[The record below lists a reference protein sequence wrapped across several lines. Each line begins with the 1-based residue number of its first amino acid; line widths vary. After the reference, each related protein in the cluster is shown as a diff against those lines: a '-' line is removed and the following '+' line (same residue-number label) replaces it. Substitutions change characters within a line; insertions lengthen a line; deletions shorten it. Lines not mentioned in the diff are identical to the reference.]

1 MVIAKCK
8 NVVLRKEYKEYSE
21 KIQYIIHTTN
31 MSTSLA
37 AAKKRR
43 APASA
48 QVPTPS
54 YPGQQSGVGVA
65 PSTQSQP
72 QGLTLP
78 QVISL
83 VDKRLLAL
91 ESTVKGMKES
101 STGDESAQVPSN
113 ITEVF
118 DEFNSRFENLAEEI
132 ENLKNIVLS
141 LQSYTMD
148 VNKMLLEERVQLL
161 GGNASESANEQQSQS
176 HIATF

>member
-1 MVIAKCK
+1 
-8 NVVLRKEYKEYSE
+8 
-21 KIQYIIHTTN
+21 

-65 PSTQSQP
+65 QSATQSQP

>member
-1 MVIAKCK
+1 
-8 NVVLRKEYKEYSE
+8 
-21 KIQYIIHTTN
+21 

-48 QVPTPS
+48 QVPTPF
-54 YPGQQSGVGVA
+54 PGQQPNSGLA
-65 PSTQSQP
+65 PQQQQP
-72 QGLTLP
+72 QPAGLTLP

-91 ESTVKGMKES
+91 ETTVKGIKES
-101 STGDESAQVPSN
+101 SPADETAQIPSN
-113 ITEVF
+113 ITEVL
-118 DEFNSRFENLAEEI
+118 DEFNGRFDQLAEEMA
-132 ENLKNIVLS
+132 ELKNIVLS

-161 GGNASESANEQQSQS
+161 GGNASSSTDEA
-176 HIATF
+176 HIASF

>member
-1 MVIAKCK
+1 MYVK
-8 NVVLRKEYKEYSE
+8 NIKNISKKYNISLIYDD
-21 KIQYIIHTTN
+21 T
-31 MSTSLA
+31 MSTSIA

-48 QVPTPS
+48 QVPASP

-65 PSTQSQP
+65 PSPQP

-91 ESTVKGMKES
+91 ETTVKGMKES
-101 STGDESAQVPSN
+101 SPAEESAQIPSN
-113 ITEVF
+113 ITEVL
-118 DEFNSRFENLAEEI
+118 DEFNGRFDQFAEEI
-132 ENLKNIVLS
+132 DNLKNIVLS

-161 GGNASESANEQQSQS
+161 GGNTSESTNEPQSQS

>member
-1 MVIAKCK
+1 
-8 NVVLRKEYKEYSE
+8 
-21 KIQYIIHTTN
+21 
-31 MSTSLA
+31 MSTSIA

-48 QVPTPS
+48 QVPTAPF
-54 YPGQQSGVGVA
+54 PGQQPGAGVT
-65 PSTQSQP
+65 SSSQP

-91 ESTVKGMKES
+91 ETTVKSIRES
-101 STGDESAQVPSN
+101 SPAGETAAQVPSN
-113 ITEVF
+113 ITEVL
-118 DEFNSRFENLAEEI
+118 DEINGRFEQFAEEI
-132 ENLKNIVLS
+132 DNLKNIVLS

-148 VNKMLLEERVQLL
+148 VNKMLLDERAQLIGRTTYEDESAQSIL
-161 GGNASESANEQQSQS
+161 RTPVMNLRSGVLTNLTESANEHSS

>member
-1 MVIAKCK
+1 
-8 NVVLRKEYKEYSE
+8 
-21 KIQYIIHTTN
+21 

-48 QVPTPS
+48 QVPSPFPGQPTPS
-54 YPGQQSGVGVA
+54 GV
-65 PSTQSQP
+65 STQPPQP
-72 QGLTLP
+72 SGQGLTLP

-91 ESTVKGMKES
+91 ETTVKVIKES
-101 STGDESAQVPSN
+101 SPADETAQIPSN
-113 ITEVF
+113 ITEVL
-118 DEFNSRFENLAEEI
+118 DEFNGRFDQLAEEMA
-132 ENLKNIVLS
+132 ELKNIVLS

-161 GGNASESANEQQSQS
+161 GGNASSSSNEEQ
-176 HIATF
+176 HIASF

>member
-1 MVIAKCK
+1 
-8 NVVLRKEYKEYSE
+8 
-21 KIQYIIHTTN
+21 

-48 QVPTPS
+48 QVPTS
-54 YPGQQSGVGVA
+54 FPGQQSTAGVA
-65 PSTQSQP
+65 STAQQSQP

-91 ESTVKGMKES
+91 EITVKGMKES
-101 STGDESAQVPSN
+101 SPADESAQIPSN
-113 ITEVF
+113 ITEVL
-118 DEFNSRFENLAEEI
+118 DEFNGRFEQLAEDITE
-132 ENLKNIVLS
+132 LKNIVLS

-161 GGNASESANEQQSQS
+161 GGTASSSNVERVASFNV
-176 HIATF
+176 